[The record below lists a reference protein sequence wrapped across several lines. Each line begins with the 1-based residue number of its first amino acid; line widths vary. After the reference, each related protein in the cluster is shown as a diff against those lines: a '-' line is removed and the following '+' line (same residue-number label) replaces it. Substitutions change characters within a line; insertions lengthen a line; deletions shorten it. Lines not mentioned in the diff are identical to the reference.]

1 MLKPRFNHEKL
12 EVYQRSLKFISW
24 LTEVI
29 AVLNKGNGNIIDQI
43 DRAAISVVLNIAEG
57 NGKHSSKEHKRYIET
72 AKSSALECA
81 AALDVMF
88 AKKIINEQ
96 KLDEG
101 KEMTEVIVKMLYK
114 LGESL

>member
-1 MLKPRFNHEKL
+1 MQKSGFNHEKL
-12 EVYQRSLKFISW
+12 EVYQRSLKFITW

-29 AVLNKGNGNIIDQI
+29 DILNKGNRNIINQI
-43 DRAAISVVLNIAEG
+43 DRASISVVLNIAEG
-57 NGKHSSKEHKRYIET
+57 NGKHSSKEHKRYIEI

-96 KLDEG
+96 KLEDG
-101 KEMTEVIVKMLYK
+101 KEMAVVIVKMLYK